1 MLLNITKRLLLTKKM
16 PKKQKKKNREK
27 EIISLNLTTPKPRKD
42 SLFTG
47 AIFFLMILLVLGL
60 YSILPKEKIIYQEVN
75 SEFISFE
82 NSTLVTMS
90 LPAVDDQ
97 GRGAITKLT
106 VEATPGSG
114 RTLLDIENLLF
125 WTDTEHS
132 IRIARNV
139 AGNITGLNLKD
150 YDLIYNIHANAS
162 TIGGESAGA
171 ALTIAT
177 IAALEGKKLRDDVII
192 TGKINHDGTI
202 APVSGILAKA
212 EAAKKANATL
222 FLVPLLQSGDVIYE
236 TTEYCEKFGLTE
248 ICSVEQIP
256 QKVNVEKEAGITTKE
271 VETIQQALKYF
282 LED

>member
-1 MLLNITKRLLLTKKM
+1 MAKRKA
-16 PKKQKKKNREK
+16 KKKGHKVLTQPYE
-27 EIISLNLTTPKPRKD
+27 SLNLAAKKPRKD
-42 SLFTG
+42 PLFVG
-47 AIFFLMILLVLGL
+47 AIFFLMILLVIGL
-60 YSILPKEKIIYQEVN
+60 YSILPKEKIVYKEVN
-75 SEFISFE
+75 SEFISVE
-82 NSTLVTMS
+82 NATLVTMS
-90 LPAVDDQ
+90 LPAVDEN
-97 GRGAITKLT
+97 GEGVITKLT

-125 WTDTEHS
+125 WADTEHS

-139 AGNITGLNLKD
+139 AGNITGLDLED

-162 TIGGESAGA
+162 VIGGESAGA

-177 IAALEGKKLRDDVII
+177 IASLEGKKPREDVII

-212 EAAKKANATL
+212 EAAKEANATL

-236 TTEYCEKFGLTE
+236 TKEYCEKFGLTE
-248 ICSVEQIP
+248 VCSTEQIP
-256 QKVNVEKEAGITTKE
+256 QKVNVEKETGITTKA
-271 VETIQQALKYF
+271 VETIQDALKYF